1 MFSNVL
7 FSVNQ
12 AVQVRL
18 LAGEL
23 CKTGKL
29 DDLCYTYCD
38 ENFTS
43 KVNSVFFSEHS
54 CSNILG

>member
-1 MFSNVL
+1 MFSNVV

-29 DDLCYTYCD
+29 DDLCYTYWD

-54 CSNILG
+54 

>member
-23 CKTGKL
+23 YQTGKL
-29 DDLCYTYCD
+29 DDLYYTYWD

-43 KVNSVFFSEHS
+43 KVNYIFFSEHS
-54 CSNILG
+54 CSTTLG

>member
-1 MFSNVL
+1 MFS
-7 FSVNQ
+7 FFVNQ

-29 DDLCYTYCD
+29 DDLSYTYWD

-43 KVNSVFFSEHS
+43 KVNYVFFSEHS
-54 CSNILG
+54 CSNILRW